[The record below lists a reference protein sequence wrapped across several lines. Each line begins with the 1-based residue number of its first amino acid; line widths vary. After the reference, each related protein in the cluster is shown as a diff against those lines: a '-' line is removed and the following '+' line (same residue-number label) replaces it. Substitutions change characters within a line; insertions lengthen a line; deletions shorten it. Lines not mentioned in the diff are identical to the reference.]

1 MSLRSL
7 ASGSPG
13 PAAALAARGWACTPS
28 LSAKSIPGRETSTEL
43 QRSKGYLQ
51 GWGLCYLLFL
61 RTLVVPSPHYH
72 TKLFFSYYK
81 CPREGIPKSKYSR
94 LEQKKTKKQNKKK
107 SLHSSLLVF
116 VLLTLFVQFALLV
129 LNDEENSHDATLLI
143 VVMETDCRQ
152 TRLPAVLPRLPH
164 FPSHLFEYEDTVPR
178 ADELRELSD
187 ATLVEVRPRE
197 AAVIEVDFGAAVF
210 SVPLSCV
217 CG

>member
-13 PAAALAARGWACTPS
+13 PAAALAARDWACTPS

-94 LEQKKTKKQNKKK
+94 LEQEKKK
-107 SLHSSLLVF
+107 SLRSSLLVF
-116 VLLTLFVQFALLV
+116 VLLILFVQFALLV

-152 TRLPAVLPRLPH
+152 TADRLACP
-164 FPSHLFEYEDTVPR
+164 PSSPPP
-178 ADELRELSD
+178 S
-187 ATLVEVRPRE
+187 
-197 AAVIEVDFGAAVF
+197 
-210 SVPLSCV
+210 PL
-217 CG
+217 

>member
-61 RTLVVPSPHYH
+61 RTLVVPNPHYH

-94 LEQKKTKKQNKKK
+94 LEQKKTKTKTKKK
-107 SLHSSLLVF
+107 ESLHSSLLVF

-152 TRLPAVLPRLPH
+152 TRLPAVLPPLPH
-164 FPSHLFEYEDTVPR
+164 LTSLSTRTQFPGPMN
-178 ADELRELSD
+178 
-187 ATLVEVRPRE
+187 
-197 AAVIEVDFGAAVF
+197 
-210 SVPLSCV
+210 
-217 CG
+217 